1 MTAARGPPEDEDEAV
16 SGQLVFLIAIGALF
30 YFMILMPQRR
40 KARQQQELNA
50 RLKPGVEVMTTAGL
64 FATVHDLTD
73 DEVYLEVAPG
83 VVQRYAKGA
92 VMRVITHDEPQIEAG
107 TEGDDDPKELGS
119 GDPGTGTTDGASSDD
134 GSSDPPAAPRES

>member
-30 YFMILMPQRR
+30 YFMLILPQRR
-40 KARQQQELNA
+40 RARQQQELTA

-92 VMRVITHDEPQIEAG
+92 VMRVITPDEPQIEAG
-107 TEGDDDPKELGS
+107 TDADDEPRELGS
-119 GDPGTGTTDGASSDD
+119 GGPGTGTTGGASSDD

>member
-1 MTAARGPPEDEDEAV
+1 V

-30 YFMILMPQRR
+30 YFMLVLPQRR
-40 KARQQQELNA
+40 KARQQQALTA
-50 RLKPGVEVMTTAGL
+50 SLKPGAEVMTTAGL

-92 VMRVITHDEPQIEAG
+92 IMRVIPADEPQIEAG
-107 TEGDDDPKELGS
+107 TEPDDEPRELGS
-119 GDPGTGTTDGASSDD
+119 GGPGTGTTGGASSDD